1 MKGDSVTILVDCAT
15 QMTKALKRTVTATVA
30 TDGLILTGVQLV
42 EGESFFIGD
51 LQQLLIADTP
61 DEAYN
66 LCSKYT
72 PSCSGSVGGY
82 SGSYVSEVTGG
93 QGFSSSAEVT
103 RSASASSSSSS
114 SFSAGSASR
123 TSSLLS
129 GSSSTAASG
138 SSRYDANLSRDRVQ
152 VGGSSNVG
160 GGSVQNSRTAT
171 IQSGGSR
178 AAGGSSEMI
187 QVGSQGQAGGK
198 GELGEIRED
207 IYGLC
212 GSKPVIVEFSF
223 S

>member
-1 MKGDSVTILVDCAT
+1 MKGDSVTILVDCQT

-72 PSCSGSVGGY
+72 PSCSGSVSGY
-82 SGSYVSEVTGG
+82 SGGYVSEVSGG
-93 QGFSSSAEVT
+93 QGFASSAEVT
-103 RSASASSSSSS
+103 RSASSSSSSS
-114 SFSAGSASR
+114 YSAGSASR

-129 GSSSTAASG
+129 GSSSAAASG

-152 VGGSSNVG
+152 MGGSSSVG
-160 GGSVQNSRTAT
+160 GGSVQISRTGSS
-171 IQSGGSR
+171 QSGGSR
-178 AAGGSSEMI
+178 AAGGSSETI
-187 QVGSQGQAGGK
+187 QVGSEGQAGGR

-212 GSKPVIVEFSF
+212 GRKEVNLNFPFHS
-223 S
+223 